1 MKPFQTQAIATRAA
15 CLLAAVAVTTLI
27 VGSQV
32 GIAVGYTTQADT
44 ALAAKNAQR
53 PVAQQAAPQSKPQ
66 S

>member
-1 MKPFQTQAIATRAA
+1 MNPGHTPTIATRAA

-27 VGSQV
+27 VGSQL

-44 ALAAKNAQR
+44 ALAAKNAQQ
-53 PVAQQAAPQSKPQ
+53 PVAQQAATPAKPQ